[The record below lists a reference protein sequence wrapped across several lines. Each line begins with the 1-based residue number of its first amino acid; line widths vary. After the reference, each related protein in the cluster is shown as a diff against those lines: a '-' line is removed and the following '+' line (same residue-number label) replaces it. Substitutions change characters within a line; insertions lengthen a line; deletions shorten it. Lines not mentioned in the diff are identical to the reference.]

1 VGGYTIYRVA
11 ADNAWFSY
19 SGDKVTFT
27 LTGGQRI
34 KDIIIQNQK

>member
-1 VGGYTIYRVA
+1 VA

-27 LTGGQRI
+27 LTNGQAI
-34 KDIIIQNQK
+34 DNIIIKNQK